1 MGLALAAAGCGV
13 SYAPLPAGS
22 VAGRVA
28 LYNYSPSVIQSGN
41 VQKFWWCGGDYNP
54 YDTKQY
60 SDTIQYES
68 IDLSTQAHYGPVP
81 VLGETPG
88 AWDSVYTC
96 NPKVVQGS
104 FVNPLGDGESFGYA
118 MYYVGVA
125 TLAGNDNQI
134 GVAFSHDGI
143 AWKKYPQPIISPET
157 QVGYGVGQ
165 PAVYNSDHGEAIRIF
180 YEDNSFYVHH
190 VEAISKDGVHF
201 VTLGTLTTNG
211 LDPNSPSW
219 GDMAYNAENGYWYAG
234 FNTPPRDP
242 STTGGVVERGS
253 YGIELYRIPDA
264 SLLTGVVP
272 WQLLTTVDTSLTG
285 YESNFLPGFLRD
297 PYGNLIAGPTIQ
309 MYTSIS
315 NPPPPW
321 NATPALAG
329 TSGDIANWNI
339 SSAAWTPDH
348 PLIALNRYF
357 NNTVHEVTTG
367 WIDPGGGF
375 SLQSTLGH
383 LYQSPQQGATLP
395 IYNCKDGSTDY
406 FVSRDSNCEGYRIL
420 GMNGY
425 GYPQP
430 VAGLKLVPLYRC
442 NSGHDHFVSTD
453 PNCEGQSTQE
463 FLGYA
468 VP

>member
-1 MGLALAAAGCGV
+1 MAQMRGLTRTFLAMGVALAAAGCGM

-22 VAGRVA
+22 TNGRIA
-28 LYNYSPSVIQSGN
+28 LYDYSPSVIQSGN
-41 VQKFWWCGGDYNP
+41 VRKVLWCGGDFNP

-68 IDLSTQAHYGPVP
+68 TDLSTQANYGPVP

-104 FVNPLGDGESFGYA
+104 FVNPLGDGESFAYA

-180 YEDNSFYVHH
+180 YEDNSFFVHH

-219 GDMAYNAENGYWYAG
+219 GDMAYDAENGYWSAG

-264 SLLTGVVP
+264 SL
-272 WQLLTTVDTSLTG
+272 
-285 YESNFLPGFLRD
+285 
-297 PYGNLIAGPTIQ
+297 
-309 MYTSIS
+309 
-315 NPPPPW
+315 
-321 NATPALAG
+321 
-329 TSGDIANWNI
+329 
-339 SSAAWTPDH
+339 
-348 PLIALNRYF
+348 
-357 NNTVHEVTTG
+357 
-367 WIDPGGGF
+367 
-375 SLQSTLGH
+375 
-383 LYQSPQQGATLP
+383 
-395 IYNCKDGSTDY
+395 
-406 FVSRDSNCEGYRIL
+406 
-420 GMNGY
+420 
-425 GYPQP
+425 
-430 VAGLKLVPLYRC
+430 
-442 NSGHDHFVSTD
+442 
-453 PNCEGQSTQE
+453 
-463 FLGYA
+463 
-468 VP
+468 